1 MRHSHGPLLTVD
13 VGEQTTRTSNIDDVH
28 EQFLGGRG
36 VGTKVAYET
45 IPFDADPFGPDNSVV
60 FATGPL
66 QYSNMSFTGRM
77 SATGLSPH
85 TGGLLSANGGG
96 FLSRN
101 FTGTGY
107 GAVEITGQSDELLA
121 IHVTD
126 EGVEF
131 EPVPE
136 LERAT
141 VDEVSEYMQDTH
153 DLSEDAIACIG
164 PAGENLVR
172 FAAIITTEHRA
183 FARGGLGAV
192 FGAKNV
198 KAVTFQGDS
207 APQVEMADVSMDV
220 HREAATADVPMK
232 QKGTSNVTS
241 YANHREALPTRYFSE
256 RKFESIE
263 GIDGDRVA
271 EKKYQK
277 GTCSQCAFACKV
289 PTKDEESGL
298 VTEGPEF
305 ETIMA
310 FGSNAGVDDIV
321 SVMKSNDL
329 CDNLGMDTISC
340 GDVVSAYLASEDE
353 FGNSELIHELVE
365 KIAYREGVG
374 DTLAEGIARFHED
387 LGVENWTS
395 KNLEFPAHDGRKLN
409 GQALSFAVSNR
420 GADHMY
426 GEVYPWE
433 YPYVTV
439 PEEEQLDPEGF
450 EDKPELVVEEENHNA
465 LLDSG
470 VVCKFSTG
478 FITDERLEELL
489 DADMDELLA
498 IGAEIV
504 EHERRFNNERG
515 FDRTDDTLPYEDELP
530 GFEDALDEYYE
541 LRGWNQDGTVP
552 GAGNSAAPADD

>member
-1 MRHSHGPLLTVD
+1 MRHAHGPLLTID
-13 VGEQTTRTSNIDDVH
+13 VGEQTTRTSDIDAVH

-36 VGTKVAYET
+36 VSTKIAYEN
-45 IPFDADPFGPDNSVV
+45 IPFDADPLGSDNSVV

-77 SATGLSPH
+77 SVTGLSPH
-85 TGGLLSANGGG
+85 TNGLLSANGGG

-101 FTGTGY
+101 FTATGY
-107 GAVEITGQSDELLA
+107 GAIEVTGQSEDLIA
-121 IHVTD
+121 VHVSD
-126 EGVEF
+126 DGVEF

-136 LERAT
+136 LEEST
-141 VDEVSEYMQDTH
+141 VEEVSEYMTATH

-164 PAGENLVR
+164 PAGENRVR

-192 FGAKNV
+192 LGSKNV

-207 APQVEMADVSMDV
+207 KPQVEIDDVAMDV

-263 GIDGDRVA
+263 GIDGDSVA
-271 EKKYQK
+271 EKKHQK

-289 PTKDEESGL
+289 PTKDEDSGL

-305 ETIMA
+305 ETIMS

-321 SVMKSNDL
+321 SIMKSNDL

-353 FGNSELIHELVE
+353 FGNSELIHELIE
-365 KIAYREGVG
+365 KIAYREGIG
-374 DTLAEGIARFHED
+374 DTLAEGIARFHEE
-387 LGVENWTS
+387 LSVENWTS
-395 KNLEFPAHDGRKLN
+395 KNMEFPAHDGRKLN

-426 GEVYPWE
+426 GEVYPYE
-433 YPYVTV
+433 YPYITI
-439 PEEEQLDPEGF
+439 PEEEQRDPSGLQ
-450 EDKPELVVEEENHNA
+450 DKPELVVQEENHNA
-465 LLDSG
+465 LLDAG

-478 FITDERLEELL
+478 FITEERLETLL
-489 DADMDELLA
+489 DAEMDDLLEV
-498 IGAEIV
+498 GARIV
-504 EHERRFNNERG
+504 HHERKFNNKRG
-515 FDRTDDTLPYEDELP
+515 FDRSDDSLPYEDELP
-530 GFEDALDEYYE
+530 GFEDALDEYYA
-541 LRGWNQDGTVP
+541 LRGWNLDGTVP
-552 GAGNSAAPADD
+552 GTADTTTADD